1 MVHAAHLR
9 THPCRS
15 SLCFKKKRAGRVE
28 RQVDSAEDQSERK
41 EISGSGSDHAKLYRI
56 RPSAGLKNFRFNKDD
71 SAVERNYRRKD
82 E

>member
-1 MVHAAHLR
+1 M
-9 THPCRS
+9 
-15 SLCFKKKRAGRVE
+15 E